1 MHLKKLEIQ
10 GFKSFAEKTEIEFK
24 DGITG
29 IVGPNGSGKSNISD
43 AIRWVLGEQ
52 SVKTLRGNKME
63 DIIFAGTD
71 MRKPLGFSEV
81 AITFDNK
88 DGIIPID
95 YSEVSIMRRIFR
107 SGESEY
113 YINKNSC
120 RLKDIRELF
129 MDTGVGKDGYSIIG
143 QGRVDEILSTRS
155 EDRRNIFEE
164 AAGIVKYKA
173 RKEEGEKKLE
183 KTEENLVRINDII
196 FELEEQLEPLKQQSN
211 IAKEYV
217 KLSNR
222 LEDLEVSL
230 FISEIDRLT
239 KELDTIANDKVNI
252 TDQVNTNIEEKEKIE
267 CKYLSIKSQIED
279 MDNSIEEIQNKKF
292 TILSE
297 IERNENKLV
306 LYDQNEG
313 FYIKEKERLENEKK
327 LLINRC
333 KELLNEKDEIIDKI
347 REKENELLILKDKC
361 TEEKNILE
369 NLSEEINR
377 KEKTI
382 DEEKNSV
389 VEIFNQISEK
399 RNKASGLN
407 TFKTSINKRIMEIE
421 KEIEKLDL
429 VVEDKG
435 KSKNKLLVDDR
446 EKKEELLQ
454 HSELKNKLF
463 EEGKVLKGEYDILV
477 KSVNEAKGT
486 LQGKHS
492 NYHLLK
498 NMEDDYEGYY
508 KSVRSLLLASRN
520 EPKLKKSIVGVVGE
534 LLKVQTSYEK
544 AIEVALGSSIQNIVT
559 NTEEDAKSAIE
570 YLRKYNMGRV
580 TFLPISAIKGRK
592 LKLNTSEILKLGG
605 INIASELIEFDEKY
619 KNIFEYLLG
628 RTLVVKDMD
637 CGIQIAKKYGYS
649 FRIVTLEG
657 DVLNPGGSIT
667 GGSISKN
674 NNNILI
680 RKTKIETLLED
691 INELKKVL
699 KNDEERLA
707 TIVSEME
714 KKNNRIK
721 DEEEKVQAINIEII
735 NLNNEIEKISS
746 DIEKDNISIAKY
758 HNEVKELSEE
768 KESIDKDIE
777 YLNLEA
783 SQLEEGKELVSG
795 NIKEMLENFE
805 KKRELKEQIGSKVTD
820 FKIQINDIEN
830 NLISLKERVK
840 TIDIDYQNILVNMEL
855 KDLEYVENS
864 SKIDG
869 IAEIR
874 LKTKKEIDSFKILLN
889 RNVESL
895 SKLKINKD
903 KFMENFSLEQQ
914 KLKGISER
922 IVQLEKRVSA
932 LDVKYTKY
940 SVQIENYNSRLFE
953 DYELD
958 YKEALEHKIELR
970 DTKGVNREIKELK
983 DTIKELGTV
992 NLGAIEEYKRIK
1004 EKYDFMSKQRED
1016 LIIAKKSL
1024 NEVIK
1029 EMELKMEEQFME
1041 SFKVIRLNFV
1051 EVFKELFGGGK
1062 ADVYLI
1068 DKENV
1073 LSSGIEI
1080 IAQPPGK
1087 NLQSLSLLSGGE
1099 KSLTAVALL
1108 FAIIKTKP
1116 TPFCVLDEIDA
1127 ALDEANV
1134 SRYTSYLKNFSDD
1147 TQFIMITHRKGTME
1161 IADVLYGVTMEEEGI
1176 SRLVSVKL
1184 SDKSSEKA
1192 S

>member
-129 MDTGVGKDGYSIIG
+129 MDTGVGEDGYSSIG